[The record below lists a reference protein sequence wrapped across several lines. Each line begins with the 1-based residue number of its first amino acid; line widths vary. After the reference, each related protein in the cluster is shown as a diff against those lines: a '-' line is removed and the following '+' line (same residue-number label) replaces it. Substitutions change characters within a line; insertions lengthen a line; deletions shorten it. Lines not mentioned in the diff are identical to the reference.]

1 MDLGFDKKKFK
12 AQKGDYLTGPA
23 SALADPIL
31 YARTQE
37 YKRKLSGQ
45 MRPISG
51 KDLYKIPKTKDYY
64 GLQKYDGE
72 FALLAFDG
80 ERMISINPGGTVRV
94 GLPGFA
100 EAEKLLKKAKVKSCL
115 LGAEYYVPSE
125 TSTRNRIFHVVTI
138 LRNPDSEGQLKKLR
152 IAVFDIIEFDGKPV
166 TSAAEVYGL
175 LDKWF
180 EGGDLIHAAEYKV
193 LKDLDEVEDLFTD
206 WVIGEGG
213 EGLVVR
219 HDRIGWY
226 KIKMRHNLDVA
237 VIGFSV
243 GTEDR
248 KEMLHDLLV
257 AVMRDDGT
265 FHEFARVGGGFKDEE
280 RKSMVKSLRKRVVAS
295 DYVAV
300 NSDYVAYEMTEPG
313 VVVEIS
319 CLDMITETSK
329 GDPINRMVLEWDGK
343 RYIALS
349 RMPLASAISP
359 QFIRLRDDKDAVP
372 DDVNISQLAAMAE
385 VQDIK
390 KAAAKDARKPSK
402 IIERLVYRKTM
413 KGKKMV
419 RKLLLWETNKKDDT
433 GEFPGYVVYLTDFS
447 PNRQNPLERDIKVSN
462 TLKTAKKMYDEIAEK
477 KFVGGWE
484 KVE

>member
-1 MDLGFDKKKFK
+1 MELGYDKKKFK
-12 AQKGDYLTGPA
+12 DQKGDYKIGPT
-23 SALADPIL
+23 SALDDPIL

-51 KDLYKIPKTKDYY
+51 KDLFKIPKTKDYY

-72 FALLAFDG
+72 FAVLFFDG
-80 ERMISINPGGTVRV
+80 EKMFSINPGGTVRV
-94 GLPGFA
+94 GLPHFV
-100 EAEKLLKKAKVKSCL
+100 EAEKALKKAKVNSCI

-125 TSTRNRIFHVVTI
+125 SATRNRIFHVVTI
-138 LRNPDSEGQLKKLR
+138 LRNPDTEAQLKKLR
-152 IAVFDIIEFDGKPV
+152 LAVFDIIELDGKPV
-166 TSAAEVYGL
+166 TAAEEVYKL
-175 LDKWF
+175 LDRWF
-180 EGGDLIHAAEYKV
+180 DGGELIHAAEYKV

-213 EGLVVR
+213 EGLVLR
-219 HDRIGWY
+219 HDRVGWY

-243 GTEDR
+243 GNEER

-265 FHEFARVGGGFKDEE
+265 FHEFARVGGGFKDED
-280 RKSMVKSLRKRVVAS
+280 RKEFVKTLRKRVVPS

-343 RYIALS
+343 RYVALS

-359 QFIRLRDDKDAVP
+359 QYVRLRDDKEAVP
-372 DDVNISQLAAMAE
+372 DDVNIKQLSAMAE

-390 KAAAKDARKPSK
+390 KAAEKDKKKPSK
-402 IIERLVYRKTM
+402 VLEREVYTKMM
-413 KGKKMV
+413 KGRKMV
-419 RKLLLWETNKKDDT
+419 RKLIMWETNKHDDS
-433 GEFPGYVVYLTDFS
+433 GEFPAYVVYLTDFS

-462 TLKTAKKMYDEIAEK
+462 KKATAKKMFDEIAEK
-477 KFVGGWE
+477 KFIGGWE
-484 KVE
+484 KVG